1 MKGGRLGGGACG
13 EPGVLHVLSQSLND
27 IVKDMIFHLCRSSD
41 EAPLSG
47 PAPHLSLWRRA
58 ARRAALT
65 CGTEAV

>member
-47 PAPHLSLWRRA
+47 PAPLSMTTPISCTAHLSGPA
-58 ARRAALT
+58 PI
-65 CGTEAV
+65 